1 MVVVTPNDWMKNE
14 INLPVGVKSYVH
26 VARSVQVCWRACAS
40 RVSTDTRPKLRTHIL
55 VRYCEYIRLYYNS
68 ILCSLSASPNRML
81 KLRGNHR
88 PKSRCALG
96 AILNARLR
104 LNRSRAHITHIRVYC
119 SPGCVIVCVCKC
131 VCMCVVYTCC
141 SQWDAAQASHL
152 NMLYHRRSISRFAA
166 PAEYI
171 ARVCLCV
178 WRFRAVA
185 HSKSVTWEILPQL
198 E

>member
-1 MVVVTPNDWMKNE
+1 MLVVSVSEPNAE
-14 INLPVGVKSYVH
+14 AAAEYC
-26 VARSVQVCWRACAS
+26 VA
-40 RVSTDTRPKLRTHIL
+40 
-55 VRYCEYIRLYYNS
+55 
-68 ILCSLSASPNRML
+68 
-81 KLRGNHR
+81 NHR

-96 AILNARLR
+96 AILSARVR

-119 SPGCVIVCVCKC
+119 SPGCVIVCERVCL
-131 VCMCVVYTCC
+131 VYTCC

-152 NMLYHRRSISRFAA
+152 NMLYHRRAISCFAA

-171 ARVCLCV
+171 ARVHVCVCL
-178 WRFRAVA
+178 WPFGAEA